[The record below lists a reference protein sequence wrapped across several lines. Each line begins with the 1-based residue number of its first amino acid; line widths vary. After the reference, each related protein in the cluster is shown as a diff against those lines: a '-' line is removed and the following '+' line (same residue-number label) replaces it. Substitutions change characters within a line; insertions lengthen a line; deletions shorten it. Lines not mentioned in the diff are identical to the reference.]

1 MPQTYHGLRLDDRYG
16 VQDVRTATIEPNEQS
31 AVDPT
36 QMQCPTCSVLLKHIE
51 LMPQTQD
58 FSFQAAVVA

>member
-1 MPQTYHGLRLDDRYG
+1 MPTYHGFRLDDRYG
-16 VQDVRTATIEPNEQS
+16 VQDARTATIEPNEQS

-36 QMQCPTCSVLLKHIE
+36 QMQCPTYSVLLKHIE
-51 LMPQTQD
+51 LMPQNQD